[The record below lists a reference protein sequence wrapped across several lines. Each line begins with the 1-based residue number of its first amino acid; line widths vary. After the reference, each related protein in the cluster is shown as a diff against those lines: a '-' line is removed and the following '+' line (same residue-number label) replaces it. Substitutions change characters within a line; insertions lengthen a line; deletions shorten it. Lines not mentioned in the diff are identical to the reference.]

1 MISSSQ
7 VNVGSVS
14 TLLHDCIKWARITIH
29 NVDNTKSL
37 YLGGAAVTTANGL
50 PLLKQETIQL
60 HMSPGE
66 SLYGISSDGGGHTIG
81 VLVQAP

>member
-1 MISSSQ
+1 M
-7 VNVGSVS
+7 GSAA
-14 TLLHDCIKWARITIH
+14 TLLHDCTKWARVSIH

-50 PLLKQETIQL
+50 PLLKQETMQL

-66 SLYGISSDGGGHTIG
+66 TLYGVSTDNSGHVIG